1 MKLYVNG
8 HGWVC
13 GIIRGN
19 GNGVAGLRFCKSK
32 IGAKPFA
39 GDWTTDRE
47 AYDALD
53 YIEDVMQCHVDK
65 VND

>member
-8 HGWVC
+8 HVWVM
-13 GIIRGN
+13 GIIREN
-19 GNGVAGLRFCKSK
+19 REVTGLRFCKSK
-32 IGAKPFA
+32 AGAKPFA
-39 GDWTTDRE
+39 GDWMTDND

-65 VND
+65 VRI